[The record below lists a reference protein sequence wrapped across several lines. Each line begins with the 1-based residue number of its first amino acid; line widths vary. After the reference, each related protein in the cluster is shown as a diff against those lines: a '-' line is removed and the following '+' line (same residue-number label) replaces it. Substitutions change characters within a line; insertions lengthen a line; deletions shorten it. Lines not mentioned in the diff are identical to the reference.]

1 MHHAAMDADHHPTQL
16 LMACLGDASRFR
28 IVSALLPGPRCV
40 TELAAEVS
48 LSQSCTTRHLQ
59 ALERRGVVCG
69 TREGKRVLYRL
80 CADRPELEPL
90 LAWALPAG
98 AAVPAPDA
106 PSPARHRRNRNG
118 TPEGA
123 RNGRRGRPPSGSGSP
138 APATHEG
145 APGSAIRTESTPEP
159 QPTLAI
165 REAEP
170 PVRPRPRP
178 RSDLE
183 DFLL

>member
-1 MHHAAMDADHHPTQL
+1 MNADHLSNQL

-40 TELAAEVS
+40 TELATEVR

-69 TREGKRVLYRL
+69 TRDGKRVLYRL
-80 CADRPELEPL
+80 RAERPELEPL
-90 LAWALPAG
+90 LAWALST
-98 AAVPAPDA
+98 
-106 PSPARHRRNRNG
+106 SPAAAAPGATKVAAAHPRRGGSESAGDRAALPDPPTVSTRNG
-118 TPEGA
+118 D
-123 RNGRRGRPPSGSGSP
+123 PPG
-138 APATHEG
+138 
-145 APGSAIRTESTPEP
+145 
-159 QPTLAI
+159 
-165 REAEP
+165 
-170 PVRPRPRP
+170 RPRPRP